1 MGIPLPAVKASVTE
15 ALSGAIGSGSQNPRP
30 LRGIAIGFPATA
42 AYYNVGMSQLTILE
56 FPDPRLRTRAAP
68 ITVFDARLKQF
79 VADMF
84 ETMYAANG
92 VGLAATQVNVH
103 EQVLVIDMSDERN
116 QPLVLINAEI
126 VEKDGAQV
134 YQEGCLSF
142 PGVYAD
148 VTRAL
153 KVKVKAQDTDGKAFV
168 YEAEGPLAVAVQ
180 HEMDHL
186 AGKVFV
192 DYLSPLK
199 RSLLL
204 KRLEKQRK
212 QAASA

>member
-1 MGIPLPAVKASVTE
+1 MSV
-15 ALSGAIGSGSQNPRP
+15 LS
-30 LRGIAIGFPATA
+30 
-42 AYYNVGMSQLTILE
+42 ILE
-56 FPDPRLRTRAAP
+56 FPDPRLRIRAEP
-68 ITVFDARLKQF
+68 VSVFDAKLKQF

-103 EQVLVIDMSDERN
+103 QRVLVTDMSEGRTE
-116 QPLVLINAEI
+116 PLALINAQI
-126 VEKDGAQV
+126 LEKEGSQV

-142 PGVYAD
+142 PGLYAD

-153 KVKVKAQDTDGKAFV
+153 KVKVKAQDVDGNEIV
-168 YEAEGPLAVAVQ
+168 VDAEGPLAVCIQ
-180 HEMDHL
+180 HEIDHL
-186 AGKVFV
+186 DGKVFV

-199 RSLLL
+199 RGMLL
-204 KRLEKQRK
+204 KRLEKARK

>member
-1 MGIPLPAVKASVTE
+1 MTI
-15 ALSGAIGSGSQNPRP
+15 
-30 LRGIAIGFPATA
+30 
-42 AYYNVGMSQLTILE
+42 LTILE
-56 FPDPRLRTRAAP
+56 FPDPRLRIRAEPVRA
-68 ITVFDARLKQF
+68 FDESLRQL
-79 VADMF
+79 VRDLF

-92 VGLAATQVNVH
+92 VGLAATQVDVH
-103 EQVLVIDMSDERN
+103 RHVFVIDMSEQRD

-126 VEKDGAQV
+126 VEKDGLQV

-142 PGVYAD
+142 PGIYAD
-148 VTRAL
+148 VTRAQQ
-153 KVKVKAQDTDGKAFV
+153 VKVKAQDMDGREFL

-180 HEMDHL
+180 HELDHL

-199 RSLLL
+199 RSMLL
-204 KRLEKQRK
+204 KRLDKQRR

>member
-1 MGIPLPAVKASVTE
+1 MSI
-15 ALSGAIGSGSQNPRP
+15 LS
-30 LRGIAIGFPATA
+30 
-42 AYYNVGMSQLTILE
+42 ILE
-56 FPDPRLRTRAAP
+56 FPDPRLRNRAAAV
-68 ITVFDARLKQF
+68 TAFDPKLRQF

-92 VGLAATQVNVH
+92 VGLAATQVNVF
-103 EQVLVIDMSDERN
+103 QRVLVADMSEARN
-116 QPLVLINAEI
+116 QPLALINAQI
-126 VEKDGAQV
+126 LEKSGSQI

-153 KVKVKAQDTDGKAFV
+153 SVKVQAQGVDGKQIV
-168 YEAEGPLAVAVQ
+168 IEAEGPLAVCIQ

-186 AGKVFV
+186 EGKVFV

-204 KRLEKQRK
+204 KRLDKQRK